1 MKYLLLLSL
10 MIFAVSCSE
19 STENDS
25 PEIILGP
32 EDGTY
37 DFYIGLSYSGDQSQ
51 YVDQN
56 YFYVI
61 IANETD
67 DAIETIDL
75 KIEDID
81 IDLEYANYDGVV
93 FYIAE
98 FFLQTD
104 ESFNFKL
111 TINEEFNEL
120 DLPTI
125 DVLEMDLPQ
134 SIVPDED
141 IDLTWYIQEDPQV
154 IYVEGFQYGTNNNEL
169 SRDGDNLPSNA
180 RNFTV
185 PAEWLWSED
194 NAVSR
199 SIQVGVTN
207 FTVENRI
214 AVVMSD
220 GAYRNY
226 QE

>member
-10 MIFAVSCSE
+10 MIIAVSCSE

-25 PEIILGP
+25 PDIILGP

-67 DAIETIDL
+67 DPIDTIDL

-93 FYIAE
+93 FYIAY
-98 FFLQTD
+98 FYLQTD
-104 ESFNFKL
+104 ESFNFKF
-111 TINEEFNEL
+111 TVNGEFTE
-120 DLPTI
+120 I
-125 DVLEMDLPQ
+125 DVITTPILEMDLP
-134 SIVPDED
+134 ITLVPDED
-141 IDLTWYIQEDPQV
+141 VELSWYCESDPQT
-154 IYVEGFQYGTNNNEL
+154 IYVEGFQNDGSNQL
-169 SRDGDNLPSNA
+169 SQQGDNLPSNA
-180 RNFTV
+180 RDYV
-185 PAEWLWSED
+185 LPAEWLWSDD
-194 NAVSR
+194 NATSR
-199 SIQVGVTN
+199 SIQVGIVN
-207 FTVENRI
+207 HKVVNRI
-214 AVVMSD
+214 AVAFSD
-220 GAYRNY
+220 GAYKSY
-226 QE
+226 